1 MNKKSFH
8 VFLLIAYLAVLCWLC
23 FGKFDSVT
31 ASFPRYTLGI
41 PTDKIVHFIMFL
53 PFPLLCW
60 LVFRGRSG
68 KPWHSLVLVLIFF
81 GAGCLLAAGTE
92 LGQTL
97 IAYRAGD
104 PGDFLADG
112 IAIAFS
118 TVIALIL
125 DIRFSL
131 RKAASAK

>member
-31 ASFPRYTLGI
+31 ASFPGYTLGI

-60 LVFRGRSG
+60 L
-68 KPWHSLVLVLIFF
+68 LIFF

-131 RKAASAK
+131 RKAAPAK

>member
-31 ASFPRYTLGI
+31 ASFPGYTLGI
-41 PTDKIVHFIMFL
+41 PTDKIVHFILFL

-97 IAYRAGD
+97 IAYRSGD

-112 IAIAFS
+112 ISIAFS

-131 RKAASAK
+131 RKAAPAK